1 MSVWPAEPAW
11 SAVGHPLQPP
21 CPVASAPGQAGCGPL
36 SQLMPGLGVHQE
48 PVEVSALEAD
58 SADRQPTPPGPMWCP
73 SGLRCLPVAC
83 QQAPVGP
90 PAIGPCLEMVWSPS
104 LPCPMGC
111 DFLNQLLALTLDQIL
126 RTFLFILEK
135 KKRGLESC
143 PGTNTNP
150 TERASR

>member
-58 SADRQPTPPGPMWCP
+58 SAERQPTPCG
-73 SGLRCLPVAC
+73 
-83 QQAPVGP
+83 APVGSGVFQWP
-90 PAIGPCLEMVWSPS
+90 VSRLLWDPRHWSLLGNGVESISP
-104 LPCPMGC
+104 LPDGV
-111 DFLNQLLALTLDQIL
+111 
-126 RTFLFILEK
+126 
-135 KKRGLESC
+135 
-143 PGTNTNP
+143 
-150 TERASR
+150 